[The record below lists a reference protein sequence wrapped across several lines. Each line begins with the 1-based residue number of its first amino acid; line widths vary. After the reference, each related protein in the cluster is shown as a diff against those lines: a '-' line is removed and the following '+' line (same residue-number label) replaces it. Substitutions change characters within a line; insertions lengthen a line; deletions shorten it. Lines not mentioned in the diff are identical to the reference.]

1 MYFALPKFLFLNRPR
16 GMQRK
21 GLCTFGSRQDPT
33 NTNTPSL
40 QCCLGESQCNSG
52 WDGFGDFRN
61 SRYTVVLGKCIP
73 HPKIGKMKIL
83 TPPPKKCLS
92 VTLNRRQQYRCF
104 CQLEFG
110 LNIAKTNKKKCY
122 GAQAGVPSSGHCEPS
137 PYPACLRCLPL
148 PTHPIQII
156 RIVIRQSLLLHHR
169 PVIDW
174 RFGLGHIMYCVWLL
188 SIVLYVGVSAP
199 VLNRISLETNKQT
212 GPR

>member
-83 TPPPKKCLS
+83 TPPQKKCLS
-92 VTLNRRQQYRCF
+92 VTLNRRQQFLSTWVWIKHC
-104 CQLEFG
+104 
-110 LNIAKTNKKKCY
+110 KNKQKKVLWCSGR
-122 GAQAGVPSSGHCEPS
+122 GALVRSLWALSLSSLFEMPPSSNTPDSNHQNRYQAELAASPS
-137 PYPACLRCLPL
+137 PCDWLAF
-148 PTHPIQII
+148 
-156 RIVIRQSLLLHHR
+156 R
-169 PVIDW
+169 PWPYYV
-174 RFGLGHIMYCVWLL
+174 LCVAPVYCVVRG
-188 SIVLYVGVSAP
+188 SERS
-199 VLNRISLETNKQT
+199 SLE
-212 GPR
+212 